1 MFHDKLQI
9 ICWKQTEITM
19 TQNPDSTPSS
29 TVVHRP
35 TRKKMVAI
43 YDRVAELAIA
53 KRYSEIDRLIRIVSN
68 RSCGVVKMS
77 AWMATCRLEDL
88 VDRSPLSDCESECQ

>member
-1 MFHDKLQI
+1 MSNENNELK
-9 ICWKQTEITM
+9 
-19 TQNPDSTPSS
+19 S
-29 TVVHRP
+29 TVVYRP

-68 RSCGVVKMS
+68 RSCGAVKLS
-77 AWMATCRLEDL
+77 AWMATCRLENL
-88 VDRSPLSDCESECQ
+88 VDRSPLSDCELECQQKNHLVE